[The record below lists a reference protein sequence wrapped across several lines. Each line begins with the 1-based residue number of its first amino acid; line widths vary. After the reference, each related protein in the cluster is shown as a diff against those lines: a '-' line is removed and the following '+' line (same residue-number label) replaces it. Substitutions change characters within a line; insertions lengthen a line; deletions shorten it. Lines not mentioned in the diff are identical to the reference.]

1 MVCRSYCLI
10 FLCLTLFACGGDGS
24 QTVAPLRSVTPAYNT
39 LPVKISENGINL
51 YFPDNFYVN
60 QAAGIAVT
68 GDNAQGLTNVSWQQ
82 IAGPELS
89 ILASHSQVIGFDIP
103 SAGTYTLAL
112 EVTTTAGQTSTH
124 TLSFSAGES
133 AQQTASVR
141 LDHAVTERGK
151 VSLRVDQTKA
161 DSRVL
166 SRVDWQQIAGPTVQD
181 LNPQNHLLFFN
192 APSVSR
198 DSVLAFS
205 AKLVFEDGSE
215 ATDSAMI
222 VVKNT
227 NIDNNGY
234 FPSAA
239 GRVVTTD
246 AFAYIPTGQYANV
259 LVDCVY
265 SNTLS
270 SSCNFATL
278 PLIGQQ
284 HRQVTIDDVMARLVV
299 SHPWMGQR
307 FREFL
312 QESASAD
319 DMLTLLGATT
329 AIVIAYDIR
338 PSFYWSATGAIYLD
352 AANFWRTAQERDTL
366 NDQPDY
372 RSDFGNALQFSMPWR
387 YIKNNQYYIRNGDY
401 PAAARLSKPFSALE
415 ANVSWLMYHEL
426 GHANDFFPVWQ
437 WPTIPSNT
445 TPLAFSAENE
455 PSSTV
460 FSQRFP
466 LASSEMQKLAQV
478 SFAGQGATEQQKAL
492 QATDVQALFEPDQA
506 PDYYCYSTVREDF
519 ATLFGHFMMA
529 YRLGVSADVAILSS
543 IDNPQLLVT
552 WGQRN
557 RINALEIQ
565 TRVQSAVE
573 AIFPQLDVAQIQRTL
588 PPPQLMQA
596 GRDWFSNVVLD
607 DPATPSGLNQK
618 PSPLKPLNEED
629 YWQVFS
635 TAPEISHL
643 H

>member
-1 MVCRSYCLI
+1 
-10 FLCLTLFACGGDGS
+10 
-24 QTVAPLRSVTPAYNT
+24 
-39 LPVKISENGINL
+39 
-51 YFPDNFYVN
+51 
-60 QAAGIAVT
+60 
-68 GDNAQGLTNVSWQQ
+68 
-82 IAGPELS
+82 
-89 ILASHSQVIGFDIP
+89 
-103 SAGTYTLAL
+103 
-112 EVTTTAGQTSTH
+112 
-124 TLSFSAGES
+124 
-133 AQQTASVR
+133 
-141 LDHAVTERGK
+141 
-151 VSLRVDQTKA
+151 
-161 DSRVL
+161 
-166 SRVDWQQIAGPTVQD
+166 
-181 LNPQNHLLFFN
+181 
-192 APSVSR
+192 
-198 DSVLAFS
+198 
-205 AKLVFEDGSE
+205 
-215 ATDSAMI
+215 
-222 VVKNT
+222 
-227 NIDNNGY
+227 
-234 FPSAA
+234 
-239 GRVVTTD
+239 
-246 AFAYIPTGQYANV
+246 
-259 LVDCVY
+259 
-265 SNTLS
+265 
-270 SSCNFATL
+270 
-278 PLIGQQ
+278 
-284 HRQVTIDDVMARLVV
+284 
-299 SHPWMGQR
+299 
-307 FREFL
+307 
-312 QESASAD
+312 
-319 DMLTLLGATT
+319 
-329 AIVIAYDIR
+329 
-338 PSFYWSATGAIYLD
+338 
-352 AANFWRTAQERDTL
+352 
-366 NDQPDY
+366 
-372 RSDFGNALQFSMPWR
+372 
-387 YIKNNQYYIRNGDY
+387 
-401 PAAARLSKPFSALE
+401 
-415 ANVSWLMYHEL
+415 VSWLMYHEL